1 MIYDVGT
8 TITLEAWD
16 NRFKPNQ
23 DWNHAWGAAPANIIP
38 RFLMGV
44 QPIEPGFSKIQ
55 IKPQVGT
62 LKSGILELPTIRG
75 TLHVQFEKA
84 ENDSFLLKVQ
94 IPTNT
99 KAKIYIPKLGID
111 NSTVVM
117 DGVPKEGIMEKKFV
131 VLDDINSGEHQFK
144 RSR

>member
-44 QPIEPGFSKIQ
+44 QPIEPGFIKIQ
-55 IKPQVGT
+55 IKPQVGA
-62 LKSGILELPTIRG
+62 LKSGTLDLPTIRG
-75 TLHVQFEKA
+75 TLHVHFEKV
-84 ENDSFLLKVQ
+84 ENESFSLKVQ
-94 IPTNT
+94 IPSNT
-99 KAKIYIPKLGID
+99 KAKVYIPKLGIN
-111 NSTVVM
+111 NSIVMM
-117 DGVPKEGIMEKKFV
+117 DGVPREGIMEKNFV
-131 VLDDINSGEHQFK
+131 VLDNIGSGEHQFE
-144 RSR
+144 RHR